1 MFQKASERSRAP
13 KSAAWHRSPS
23 ALSADTAKNIREMV
37 SARSIAPAAEEYA
50 AAVAALSPAYAAYA
64 AALEA
69 NDSARA
75 QSALDELKASST
87 REQAASQKLEQV
99 CQRGY

>member
-1 MFQKASERSRAP
+1 HERTTAP
-13 KSAAWHRSPS
+13 KSAASYRAAS
-23 ALSADTAKNIREMV
+23 ALYADTAKKIREMV
-37 SARSIAPAAEEYA
+37 SARTIAPAAEEYA